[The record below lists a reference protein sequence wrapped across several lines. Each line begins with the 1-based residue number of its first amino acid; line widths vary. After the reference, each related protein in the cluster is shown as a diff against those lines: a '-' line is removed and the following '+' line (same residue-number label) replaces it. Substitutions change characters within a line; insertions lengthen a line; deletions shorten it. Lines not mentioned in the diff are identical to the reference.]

1 MTGHAR
7 VGIFSLFRQGL
18 FGVAVGLSLFQL
30 SGCSTSSMEETVP
43 TAPPSGLSSGQAR
56 VTGTFPN
63 LNIAPTVAAPQLSDA
78 EKAAKLAELKAAQSS
93 QSAVGEGGTVPNDEA
108 VLKKLA
114 TSHAKKTL
122 SEIES
127 K

>member
-1 MTGHAR
+1 MTGHAC
-7 VGIFSLFRQGL
+7 VAIFSRLRPGL
-18 FGVAVGLSLFQL
+18 FGAALGMSLIQL
-30 SGCSTSSMEETVP
+30 SGCTTANVEEVVP

-78 EKAAKLAELKAAQSS
+78 EKDAKLSELRAAQSS
-93 QSAVGEGGTVPNDEA
+93 QTAVGEAIAAPDDEA
-108 VLKKLA
+108 LLKRLA
-114 TSHAKKTL
+114 TTHDKKTL
-122 SEIES
+122 SEIEG